1 MYSITRTELYGFVY
15 DLVYDEEVCKNVY
28 LANEPQELTESDV
41 NDGFVVIRIGSVSDD
56 SEFTEEA
63 YGRVRVYIEAYVPP
77 KSRGRLDT
85 DKMLA
90 YEDAI
95 SLAVRRASQSSDG
108 FAVLEDSMLSS
119 DIYEETNANNQY
131 FVFIKSFVVL
141 ID

>member
-28 LANEPQELTESDV
+28 LANEPQELSESDV

-119 DIYEETNANNQY
+119 DIYEETNANNQF